1 MDEKHGI
8 TTLSDFQLEQLLGR
22 AAKHGAREALR
33 EVGLGDEH
41 AGNDIH
47 EVRSLLVAWRATK
60 AAIWTQVVK
69 MIVTLLLAAM
79 AGGLAFMAWAYG
91 GGRGS

>member
-1 MDEKHGI
+1 MIEKDGL
-8 TTLSDFQLEQLLGR
+8 TTLSDDQLERMLDR
-22 AAKHGAREALR
+22 AAKKGAREALR

-47 EVRSLLVAWRATK
+47 EVRSLLTAWRATK

-69 MIVTLLLAAM
+69 MVVTLLLVSMAA
-79 AGGLAFMAWAYG
+79 GLALTAWVYG
-91 GGRGS
+91 GPK